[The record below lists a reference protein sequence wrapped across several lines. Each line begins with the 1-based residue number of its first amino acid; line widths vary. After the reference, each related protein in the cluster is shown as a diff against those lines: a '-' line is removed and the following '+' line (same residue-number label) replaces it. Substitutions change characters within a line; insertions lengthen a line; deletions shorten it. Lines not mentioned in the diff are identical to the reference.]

1 MKILTIVLTAA
12 NLISALFVVW
22 VIVMEVAFQR
32 DLRLCL
38 RMAEE

>member
-12 NLISALFVVW
+12 NLIYALFVGW
-22 VIVMEVAFQR
+22 VIVMEVVFQR